1 MVVEGVC
8 FKITLIQTGCEVV
21 GCIYLP

>member
-1 MVVEGVC
+1 MVADGGF